1 MYKAYIAAAA
11 VPALDFL
18 LRLAGEPPQER
29 WGPTVIKVSATALLA
44 AGGISAG
51 VPALIVIGL
60 VLGAMGDV
68 PISRGTRHF
77 QLVGMAAFGVAH
89 LAYAAA
95 FWSGMP
101 GPAMAVAAMMALLGS
116 TAVWLAPRVPA
127 GLKGP
132 WVVYMAALT
141 AMALAALSL
150 PFGAVVIGMVLIV
163 LSDLL
168 EGWSWFAERE
178 PLRQWPSV
186 ACWALYWPG
195 QALIL
200 WGMIPAQPG

>member
-1 MYKAYIAAAA
+1 MHKAYIAAAA
-11 VPALDFL
+11 VPALDYLF
-18 LRLAGEPPQER
+18 RLAGDPPQER

-44 AGGISAG
+44 VGGIFAG

-60 VLGAMGDV
+60 GLGAMADV
-68 PISRGTRHF
+68 PVSRGTRHF
-77 QLVGMAAFGVAH
+77 RLVGMAAFGVAH

-95 FWSGMP
+95 FWSGLP
-101 GPAMAVAAMMALLGS
+101 GPALAVAAVMALLGT
-116 TAVWLAPRVPA
+116 TAIWLAPRVPA
-127 GLKGP
+127 GLRGP
-132 WVVYMAALT
+132 WVAYMAALT
-141 AMALAALSL
+141 AMALAALSR

-168 EGWSWFAERE
+168 ESWSWFAAPE
-178 PLRQWPSV
+178 PLRRWPAV